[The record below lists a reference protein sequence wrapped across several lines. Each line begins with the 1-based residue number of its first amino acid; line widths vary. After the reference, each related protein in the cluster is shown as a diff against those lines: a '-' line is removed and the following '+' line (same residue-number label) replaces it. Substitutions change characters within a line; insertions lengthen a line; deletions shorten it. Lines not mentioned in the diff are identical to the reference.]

1 METFEKPKTT
11 MELIQE
17 RKISL
22 EKNKEK
28 IAMLSKEVLEN
39 PQEEVTN

>member
-1 METFEKPKTT
+1 METFEKPKTM

-17 RKISL
+17 RKMSL

-28 IAMLSKEVLEN
+28 IAMLSREVLEN
-39 PQEEVTN
+39 PQEEVIE